1 MLGLDLKNVSLFA
14 GSGFD
19 SAIPGAPGKSEI
31 HTGFESQHNMTIQA
45 RLQSLL
51 LEWTHTMVL
60 LMSFFEASYVIGKLR
75 SAGHVVN
82 SHSVRMKNQVQNLLL
97 RLRQNLLPSLEL
109 DICF

>member
-1 MLGLDLKNVSLFA
+1 MSLAGLDLKNVSLFA

-60 LMSFFEASYVIGKLR
+60 LKMGSVSVL
-75 SAGHVVN
+75 SAERGYYQV
-82 SHSVRMKNQVQNLLL
+82 MK
-97 RLRQNLLPSLEL
+97 S
-109 DICF
+109 I